1 MSDEPMSDDFAIEIR
16 SVTKRFGDV
25 TAVNDVSLNIQR
37 GEFFSL
43 LGPSGCGKTTLLR
56 MLAGFEY
63 PSAGS
68 LRIEGQEM
76 AHTPPHRRP
85 VNMVFQHYALFPHL
99 TVAKNVAFG
108 LRYQNLNSAER
119 TKRVGEALELVR
131 LSGLEARRPDQL
143 SGGQRQR
150 VALARALVLR
160 PRVLLLDEPLG
171 ALDQK
176 LRKEMQVELKN
187 LQRQI
192 GITFVFVTHDQEE
205 ALTMSDRIAVM
216 NNGRVEQ
223 ADHAA
228 LVFERPATRFVAEF
242 LGATNVFEE
251 AGENGG
257 RVQFV
262 VRPEKMFLK
271 HQADDTPGFASIPVV
286 IEQCVYQGINTV
298 WTVRTA
304 DGKKLTICQQNIEPF
319 DSSHTVT
326 GEKRHVCWDKRHATL
341 LGSATEQAS

>member
-1 MSDEPMSDDFAIEIR
+1 MSDEFAIEIR

-108 LRYQNLNSAER
+108 LRYQNVNSAER

-223 ADHAA
+223 ADRAA
-228 LVFERPATRFVAEF
+228 HVFERPATRFVAEF
-242 LGATNVFEE
+242 LGATNVFETTSD
-251 AGENGG
+251 NGSPI
-257 RVQFV
+257 QFV

-271 HQADDTPGFASIPVV
+271 DLAEETAGFASIPVV

-304 DGKKLTICQQNIEPF
+304 DGKKLTICQQNVEPF
-319 DSSHTVT
+319 DSSQTVA

-341 LGSATEQAS
+341 LGNGTEQAS